1 MSLFSRLRAAF
12 LVIFFASSC
21 AFAAQKPQV
30 PVLQAPALQAQGLQN
45 RVVKPYANGDLSS
58 SATRLEQTLADDSA
72 ELRAHVSLFDLRRQ
86 AVALGQ
92 KGGVAKTLPVL
103 GAIVAAAPDS
113 VADWLLFARA
123 SLAASGPKSDQS
135 DALKDQAQAAA
146 FAAYRHARVKT
157 EEAAALAL
165 IGEIFASR
173 ESWRDA
179 LNAYRASLDAFALPP
194 VQKTYADL
202 REKYGFRALD
212 YKIDNESASPR
223 VCFQFSEDLARGRG
237 DFSPYV
243 TLDGRSDAAVSSEER
258 QICVEGLKHGE
269 HYHIALRRG
278 LPSAVGE
285 SLPRNLD
292 YVVFVRDRSPQAH
305 FTGRN
310 YVLPRIG
317 PEGVPIVSVNTARVK
332 VRIFRIGDRN
342 LLPTVSSED
351 FLAQLS
357 AMRLKQFGDRDGEKI
372 WSGTLDVKSELNQDV
387 VTDFPVLEVLGRPQP
402 GVYVMSAAAS
412 DDLSASND
420 DEDDY
425 SLRATQWFVVSD
437 LALTALS
444 GRDGVT
450 VLARSL
456 ATAEPKAGVDVR
468 LIAKNNELLAK
479 AVTDAKGEARFAPGF
494 SRGQGG
500 LAPGL
505 VIVSDGKADYDFL
518 NLQQNAFDLTDR
530 GVKGRDPPGA
540 LDAFVYAERGVYR
553 SGETVHLA
561 ALLRDAGGIAAAAP
575 LTMVVKRPDGVE
587 FKRASLPD
595 QGLGGRAFD
604 VVLPAD
610 AASGGW
616 TVQAFSDPKSPAIGE
631 TGFLVEDYVPERLDM
646 VLTPKSAAARPG
658 ETTRI
663 GVAVRY
669 LYGAPG
675 ANLIVNGDVEID
687 AAGDHGLPALKDY
700 EAGVA
705 DEDFSPVKNE
715 LDDAPT
721 TDAKG
726 EAVLKVDIPAVKATR
741 PLEAKIAVRAG
752 EAGGHA
758 IERLAY
764 LPLLP
769 SGGLIGV
776 KKDFANLS
784 EGSRARFDV
793 IAVGPDGLRT
803 TRRNVRWSLYRISN
817 DYQWYKQDGRWN
829 FEQIKSSRRVA
840 DGAVDLT
847 PDAPA
852 KIAAVVGLGQ
862 YRLDLRDDDPKDLQ
876 TSVTFDVGWSGEAK
890 AETPDRL
897 DVTLDKPA
905 YAAGETMKLKIFAR
919 SDSTATI
926 AVLGDGVKAT
936 LDADLKKG
944 DNEIALPVGKDWG
957 VGAYALVLAHRPLDK
972 AAGRMPGRAIGLAWF
987 AVDPAAH
994 RLDIALNAPERSR
1007 PRGKLELPIELA
1019 GLAAGEEAYVTVAAV
1034 DVGILNLTRY
1044 QTPDPREHFFGQRA
1058 LSTEIRDIYGYLID
1072 GLQGSRGRIRSGGDS
1087 GGEETSAEK
1096 PNQEPLA
1103 LYSGVVRVGPDGKAK
1118 VSFDLPAFNGTVRVM
1133 AVAWSKNR
1141 TGSASAD
1148 VIVRDAVVVQASLP
1162 RFLALDDQSRLNL
1175 RFDNVEGAA
1184 GDYQLSVD
1192 LHGPLA
1198 SDDAALRQTIKLGVG
1213 AKASV
1218 DIPLRATGV
1227 GAASLDVRLTGPQF
1241 EATQSLA
1248 LNVEP
1253 GTSALVERSFH
1264 DLQPGE
1270 SLVLSRDLLAEF
1282 IPTTGA
1288 VTASASPLG
1297 AVDVAGL
1304 LTALDVYP
1312 WFCSEQTVSRAM
1324 PLLYLSKLPGAE
1336 RQAIE
1341 GDIPSRVN
1349 RAIAIL
1355 LSRQD
1360 SSGGFGL
1367 WSAEGGEDLWLTAF
1381 VSDFLT
1387 RARENKYAV
1396 PQRAMDQALDRLRNF
1411 VVNASDVKAENSAA
1425 LAYALYVLAR
1435 NGRPVAGDLRY
1446 FVDAR
1451 LDAFATPF
1459 ARAQLAAASALI
1471 GDRARAAKTFNAASA
1486 ALQTAKTSALSRAD
1500 YGSLLRD
1507 GAGLLT
1513 LASESQADQAV
1524 ILKTAQVVDRAA
1536 AATPHASTQE
1546 ESWMV
1551 LAAQAF
1557 GAQAEAQNFVIDGAE
1572 HKGVFAMRYDDSV
1585 LTAKKVTIVNRGQ
1598 APVRLAISVSG
1609 RPVAKAPAESHGYRI
1624 ERGFY
1629 RLDGTP
1635 VAPNEIKQNDRL
1647 VVALK
1652 ITETEAAFARLILED
1667 RLPAGLEIDNP
1678 NLYDGGSAEGLEW
1691 VKATVTPTHTEYK
1704 DDRFVAAF
1712 ERSGSDKAT
1721 FAVAY
1726 IVRAVTPGTYV
1737 SPPATIEDMYRPERF
1752 GRTGFGGV
1760 EISAGGKK

>member
-1 MSLFSRLRAAF
+1 MKSISRLCAAVF
-12 LVIFFASSC
+12 ALFFASSSV
-21 AFAAQKPQV
+21 FAAP
-30 PVLQAPALQAQGLQN
+30 
-45 RVVKPYANGDLSS
+45 KPYVNDDLAS
-58 SATRLEQTLADDSA
+58 SATRLEQKLADDSA
-72 ELRAHVSLFDLRRQ
+72 EVRAHNTTMDLRQQ

-92 KGGVAKTLPVL
+92 QGDAARTLPIL
-103 GAIVAAAPDS
+103 GAIVATSPDS
-113 VADWLLFARA
+113 VADWLMFARA
-123 SLAASGPKSDQS
+123 SLAAAAAKGDNS
-135 DALKDQAQAAA
+135 DALKDRALAAA
-146 FAAYRHARVKT
+146 YAAYRHARVKT
-157 EEAAALAL
+157 EEAASLAL
-165 IGEIFASR
+165 VGEIFAGR

-179 LNAYRASLDAFALPP
+179 LNAFRASLDAFALPP
-194 VQKTYADL
+194 VQKTYDDL
-202 REKYGFRALD
+202 REKYGFRVLD
-212 YKIDNESASPR
+212 YRIDNESASPR
-223 VCFQFSEDLARGRG
+223 VCFQFSEDLARGRS
-237 DFSPYV
+237 DFSPFV
-243 TLDGRSDAAVSSEER
+243 TLDGRSDAAVSNEAR
-258 QICVEGLKHGE
+258 QLCVEGLKHGD
-269 HYHIALRRG
+269 HYDIGLRQG

-285 SLPRNLD
+285 SLLRNQD
-292 YVVFVRDRSPQAH
+292 AKVYVRDRSPQAH

-317 PEGVPIVSVNTARVK
+317 PEGVPIVSVNTTKVK
-332 VRIFRIGDRN
+332 VKIFRVGDRN
-342 LLPTVSSED
+342 LLPTIRSED

-357 AMRLKQFGDRDGEKI
+357 AMRLKQFGDSDGQKI

-387 VTDFPVLEVLGRPQP
+387 VTDFPVLEALGQLQP
-402 GVYVMSAAAS
+402 GVYVMSASAV
-412 DDLSASND
+412 DDLAANRD
-420 DEDDY
+420 DDDDY

-437 LALTALS
+437 LGLTAFS
-444 GRDGVT
+444 ARDGVT
-450 VLARSL
+450 ALVRSL
-456 ATAEPKAGVDVR
+456 ATAEPKAGIEAR
-468 LIAKNNELLAK
+468 LIARNNELLAK
-479 AVTDAKGEARFAPGF
+479 AVTDAKGEVHFAPGF
-494 SRGQGG
+494 SRGEGG
-500 LAPGL
+500 LGPGL
-505 VIVSDGKADYDFL
+505 IVVSDGKADYNFL
-518 NLQQNAFDLTDR
+518 DLQQNAFDLTDR
-530 GVKGRDPPGA
+530 GVEGRDPPGA

-561 ALLRDAGGIAAAAP
+561 ALLRDANGLAAAAP
-575 LTMVVKRPDGVE
+575 LTLVVKRPDGVE
-587 FKRASLPD
+587 FLRAPLTD
-595 QGLGGRAFD
+595 QGLGGRTLD
-604 VVLPAD
+604 MLLPAD

-646 VLTPKSAAARPG
+646 VLTPKASAARPG
-658 ETTRI
+658 ETAQI

-675 ANLIVNGDVEID
+675 ANLIVNGDVEII
-687 AAGDHGLPALKDY
+687 AVGDHGLPALKGF

-705 DEDFSPVKNE
+705 DEDFSAVKNE
-715 LDDAPT
+715 LDDTPT

-726 EAVLKVDIPAVKATR
+726 AAVLDVAIPQVKATR

-752 EAGGHA
+752 EEGGHA
-758 IERLAY
+758 IERVAY

-776 KKDFANLS
+776 KKDFDTLA
-784 EGSRARFDV
+784 EGSQARFDV

-803 TRRNVRWSLYRISN
+803 SRRNVHWSLYRLSN

-829 FEQIKSSRRVA
+829 FEQVKSSRRVA

-847 PDAPA
+847 PESAA
-852 KIAAVVGLGQ
+852 KIAALVGLGH
-862 YRLDLRDDDPKDLQ
+862 YRLDLRDDDPSDAQ

-890 AETPDRL
+890 APTPDLL

-905 YAAGETMKLKIFAR
+905 YASGETMKLKIFAR
-919 SDSTATI
+919 SDSKATV
-926 AVLGDGVKAT
+926 AVLGEGVKTT

-944 DNEIALPVGKDWG
+944 DNEIALPVGPDWG

-987 AVDPAAH
+987 SVDPAAH
-994 RLDIALNAPERSR
+994 RLDVAIDAPERVR
-1007 PRGKLELPIELA
+1007 PRAKLELPIRLA
-1019 GLAAGEEAYVTVAAV
+1019 GLAPNEEAYVTVAAV

-1044 QTPDPREHFFGQRA
+1044 ETPDPSGHFYGQRA

-1072 GLQGSRGRIRSGGDS
+1072 GMQGTRGQIRSGGDS

-1096 PNQEPLA
+1096 PSQEPLA
-1103 LYSGVVRVGPDGKAK
+1103 LYSGIVRVGPDGKAK

-1133 AVAWSKNR
+1133 ALAWSKDR
-1141 TGSASAD
+1141 TGSTSAD
-1148 VIVRDAVVVQASLP
+1148 VIVRDSVVVQASLP

-1184 GDYQLSVD
+1184 GDYRLSVA

-1198 SDDAALRQTIKLGVG
+1198 GAAAALNQTVKLDAK

-1218 DIPLRATGV
+1218 IIPLRATGV
-1227 GAASLDVRLTGPQF
+1227 GAASLDVKLTGPKF

-1248 LNVEP
+1248 LAVEP
-1253 GTSALVERSFH
+1253 GTSALVERSF
-1264 DLQPGE
+1264 DTLQPGE
-1270 SLVLSRDLLAEF
+1270 SLVLSHDLLAEF

-1288 VTASASPLG
+1288 VTASATPLG

-1304 LTALDVYP
+1304 LTALDIYP

-1324 PLLYLSKLPGAE
+1324 PLLYLSKLPAAE
-1336 RQAIE
+1336 RQALQS
-1341 GDIPSRVN
+1341 DIPARVD

-1360 SSGGFGL
+1360 STGGFGL
-1367 WSAEGGEDLWLTAF
+1367 WSSEGAEDMWLTAF

-1387 RARENKYAV
+1387 RAREQKYVV
-1396 PQRAMDQALDRLRNF
+1396 PQKAMDQALDRLRNY
-1411 VVNASDVKAENSAA
+1411 VVNISDVKAENNSA

-1446 FVDAR
+1446 FEDAR

-1459 ARAQLAAASALI
+1459 ARAQLAAASALT
-1471 GDRARAAKTFNAASA
+1471 GDRARAQKTFFAAGEALSA
-1486 ALQTAKTSALSRAD
+1486 AKPSDISRAD

-1513 LASESQADQAV
+1513 LAAESQADQAL
-1524 ILKTAQVVDRAA
+1524 ILKTARVVDGAA

-1557 GAQAEAQNFVIDGAE
+1557 AAQAENQMLSIDGAP
-1572 HKGVFAMRYDDSV
+1572 HNGVFAMRISDATLV
-1585 LTAKKVTIVNRGQ
+1585 GKAVTLVNQGQ
-1598 APVRLAISVSG
+1598 APVKIAISVSG
-1609 RPVAKAPAESHGYRI
+1609 RPVAKAPEESHGYQI

-1635 VAPNEIKQNDRL
+1635 VAPNEIRQNDRL

-1652 ITETEAAFARLILED
+1652 ITETEAAYARLILED

-1678 NLYDGGSAEGLEW
+1678 DLFDGGSAEKLEW
-1691 VKATVTPTHTEYK
+1691 VKATVAPTHTEYK

-1712 ERSGSDKAT
+1712 ERNGSDKAT

-1726 IVRAVTPGTYV
+1726 VVRAVTPGTYIQ
-1737 SPPATIEDMYRPERF
+1737 PPATIEDMYRPERF
-1752 GRTGFGGV
+1752 GRTGFGTV
-1760 EISAGGKK
+1760 EISAGGRK